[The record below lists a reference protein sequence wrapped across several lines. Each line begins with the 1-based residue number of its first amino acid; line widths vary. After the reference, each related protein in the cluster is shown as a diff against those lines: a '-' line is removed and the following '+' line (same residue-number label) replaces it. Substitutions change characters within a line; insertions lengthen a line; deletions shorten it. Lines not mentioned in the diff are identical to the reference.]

1 MKLLGTFKFQRDD
14 QKMSFWT
21 LETKADIGICG
32 YSNSLPN
39 LFKELTIGM
48 MHLLIPEHQTK
59 LLNSIPRHTA
69 QWNATVNNSE
79 SDNELLILVWLE
91 EVLFKLEVEN
101 KFLVDAQL
109 LIKQVAGDL
118 SCNAQVS
125 WVDADLVLRD
135 LEIKA
140 VTSHE
145 LQISEL
151 VSGEVYISPDIT
163 IPELHGPLGLEMLF
177 LIFSGSSKGGRSLWS
192 NPHTFPSATPQHP
205 YPQ

>member
-91 EVLFKLEVEN
+91 EVLYKLEVEN
-101 KFLVDAQL
+101 KFLVDAQC
-109 LIKQVAGDL
+109 LIKQNVGDL

-151 VSGEVYISPDIT
+151 VGGEVYVSQDST
-163 IPELHGPLGLEMLF
+163 IPELHGPAWVGNV
-177 LIFSGSSKGGRSLWS
+177 IFDI
-192 NPHTFPSATPQHP
+192 
-205 YPQ
+205 

>member
-1 MKLLGTFKFQRDD
+1 
-14 QKMSFWT
+14 MSFWT

-91 EVLFKLEVEN
+91 EVLYKLEVEN
-101 KFLVDAQL
+101 KFLVDAQF
-109 LIKQVAGDL
+109 LIKQNVGDL

-151 VSGEVYISPDIT
+151 VGGEVYVSQDST
-163 IPELHGPLGLEMLF
+163 IPELHGPAWVGNV
-177 LIFSGSSKGGRSLWS
+177 IFDI
-192 NPHTFPSATPQHP
+192 
-205 YPQ
+205 